1 MNLGTIWSNRGSFK
15 HNTIIIQ
22 NTPKAPPPPQS
33 RPQSRPAVSSNSTLN
48 VNQKA
53 TRAFWGEA
61 TWFFFHTISCRINSD
76 YYAQNYLYVWNF
88 IKKICNTLPC
98 PYCQQHASNYT
109 KNVNMHQI
117 NTKEKLKKFLFDFH
131 NSVNSRTG
139 KKVENISILQKYQ
152 SANIKKIFDF
162 FEQRFFYS
170 YIGRRQFDDWIK
182 NEVKTEYYKF
192 YNNLRSNFN

>member
-1 MNLGTIWSNRGSFK
+1 MNLGTIWSNSGSFK
-15 HNTIIIQ
+15 QNSNTKMNLPRVV
-22 NTPKAPPPPQS
+22 NTRPPPSTP
-33 RPQSRPAVSSNSTLN
+33 SNTNLN
-48 VNQKA
+48 VNKKS
-53 TRAFWGEA
+53 TRSFWGSA
-61 TWFFFHTISCRINSD
+61 TWFFFHTISCRINND

-88 IKKICNTLPC
+88 IKRICNTLPC

-109 KNVNMHQI
+109 KNVNMNQI